1 MLTKLYQE
9 LTQQKLFHD
18 ITQLTKNLVHNA
30 DRDKERI
37 KCNVVLK
44 KTLKKNG
51 YKAYIH
57 ITITAISEIIKS
69 LFPKSV
75 YACKN
80 ILNFDHPFFEIS
92 CRCC

>member
-18 ITQLTKNLVHNA
+18 ITQLTKNLVRNA

-44 KTLKKNG
+44 KAL
-51 YKAYIH
+51 
-57 ITITAISEIIKS
+57 EQW
-69 LFPKSV
+69 F
-75 YACKN
+75 
-80 ILNFDHPFFEIS
+80 
-92 CRCC
+92 